1 MQTALKLESKLVLHG
16 HETLRKAL
24 REEKTFVGIYL
35 PILSSGFLI
44 CQLDID
50 KLTLNYQ
57 NNFKTRED
65 PDNVLPEE
73 PTSNIEGTV

>member
-1 MQTALKLESKLVLHG
+1 MQAALKLESKMVLHG
-16 HETLRKAL
+16 HETLRPAL
-24 REEKTFVGIYL
+24 REEKNICRIYL
-35 PILSSGFLI
+35 PILSSSLLI

-57 NNFKTRED
+57 NFRED

>member
-1 MQTALKLESKLVLHG
+1 MQAALKLESKMVLHG
-16 HETLRKAL
+16 HETLRLAL
-24 REEKTFVGIYL
+24 REEKKIYWIYL
-35 PILSSGFLI
+35 PILSSGLLV